1 MPATFTQDLVRLTRE
16 LGRSSPGNGWRE
28 KGEGR
33 EGLAHRDVSLI
44 PLQFGE
50 IIVEALEESLPQ
62 SVGARSAARPL
73 QIRAVRQRGELVPHL
88 HRVFQIPVMQEVV
101 VTPDLLLLRVRVPA
115 KNVQQR
121 DVVSLG

>member
-1 MPATFTQDLVRLTRE
+1 MD
-16 LGRSSPGNGWRE
+16 RE
-28 KGEGR
+28 KKERRGGE
-33 EGLAHRDVSLI
+33 LAHRDVSLV

-50 IIVEALEESLPQ
+50 IIVEALEEGLPQ

-73 QIRAVRQRGELVPHL
+73 QIRAVRQRGELVSHL
-88 HRVFQIPVMQEVV
+88 HRVFQIPVMQKVV